1 MTREITRL
9 DLQAALPD
17 VTSPLSLPGLRE
29 PVHVFRDP
37 WGIPHIRAE
46 NEWDLFFAQGFA
58 TAQDR
63 LWHMDADRH
72 QALGRWSEIVGA
84 AGLKRDRLL
93 RAAGMGRAA
102 RRDLEASSPQA
113 RDMVRAYAEGVNAF
127 IATTRAL
134 PVEYSLL
141 EKEPEPWE
149 DWHCAAVYKIRN
161 TLLGTFEAKL
171 FRTRLAARGLA
182 EPLAKLMKGYP
193 RGNLLT
199 VPPGAEYEGPLL
211 DGLEAL
217 DGAVREANWLGEVD
231 AGSNGWSI
239 AGELTQ
245 SGLPLVAG
253 DSHRGLDVPSV
264 YYQVHLSCPTIH
276 VIGHSVPGVP
286 GALHFCHN
294 DRVAWGMTHGG
305 ADTQDLFIERFRE
318 TAGGRE
324 YEFRGEWRPAEV
336 LRESIDVRGGSAEP
350 AEITITHHG
359 PVIAGDPAAG
369 YGIAIGD
376 PGLREGTAWLDAA
389 RDAMRAESVAG
400 LHRAFRNWNDRVNN
414 YAVADM
420 EGNFGYLHEGL
431 IPVRGEANGW
441 RAVPGWSGDH
451 EWDGYIPHDELPKA
465 INPECGYTVTCNQRV
480 AGHDYPYY
488 VGLNFSHD
496 FRARRVQAHLL
507 DLQPGDAAI
516 DDMAAIHADMN
527 SNPARVFCGVLG
539 SVAGLEGRAA
549 EAAEI
554 LRDWDGRAHRDRVA
568 PTIHAEVRKQMIL
581 RVIEELFGEAAPE
594 VLSGAAGS
602 DGVLREAAL
611 GLHKAME
618 QNDPSALPIAVEDWS
633 SLVVPALERAV
644 DALSAELGEEISAW
658 NWGRLH
664 RTRPRHPLSDAYPRC
679 AEWLDPPSLSV
690 HGDSDTPL
698 AGSFPPK
705 GPFTVTGL
713 SVNRYIHDPSDWSRS
728 LWIVPLGAS
737 GHPGS
742 PHYADQ
748 ARKWAD
754 LEYIPQLWDWPRIEA
769 EAETVQVLRPRAPG

>member
-1 MTREITRL
+1 MRKEITEA
-9 DLQAALPD
+9 DLQGALPD

-29 PVHVFRDP
+29 PVQVFRDA
-37 WGIPHIRAE
+37 WGIPHIRAAD
-46 NEWDLFFAQGFA
+46 EWDLFFAQGFV

-72 QALGRWSEIVGA
+72 QALGRWSELVGA
-84 AGLKRDRLL
+84 AGLERDRLL

-102 RRDLEASSPQA
+102 RRDLEACSPQA

-127 IATTRAL
+127 IATTRSL
-134 PVEYSLL
+134 PVEYALL
-141 EKEPEPWE
+141 EREPEPWE

-171 FRTRLAARGLA
+171 FRTRLAAMGLA

-211 DGLEAL
+211 DGLESL
-217 DGAVREANWLGEVD
+217 DAAVREANWLGEIEV
-231 AGSNGWSI
+231 GSNGWSV
-239 AGELTQ
+239 AGGLTE
-245 SGLPLVAG
+245 SGAPLVAG

-264 YYQVHLSCPTIH
+264 YYQVHLACPTVH
-276 VIGHSVPGVP
+276 VIGHSLPGMP

-294 DRVAWGMTHGG
+294 ERVAWGMTHGG

-318 TAGGRE
+318 TAGGPE
-324 YEFRGEWRPAEV
+324 YEFKGEWLPAEV
-336 LRESIDVRGGSAEP
+336 RREAIHVRGAPSEP
-350 AEITITHHG
+350 AEVTTTHHG

-400 LHRAFRNWNDRVNN
+400 LHHAFRNWTDRVNN
-414 YAVADM
+414 YAVGDV

-441 RAVPGWSGDH
+441 RAVAGWSGDH

-507 DLQPGDAAI
+507 ALQPGGATI
-516 DDMAAIHADMN
+516 DHMAAIHADMI
-527 SNPARVFCGVLG
+527 SNPARVLCGVL
-539 SVAGLEGRAA
+539 SSIEGLEGRTA
-549 EAAEI
+549 EAAQVLI
-554 LRDWDGRAHRDRVA
+554 NWDGRVDRDQVA
-568 PTIHAEVRKQMIL
+568 PTIHTEVRKQMIL
-581 RVIEELFGEAAPE
+581 HVVEELFGEAAAE
-594 VLSGAAGS
+594 VLSGAAGADS
-602 DGVLREAAL
+602 VLRETVLAL
-611 GLHKAME
+611 HQAME
-618 QNDPSALPIAVEDWS
+618 RNDPCALPVSVGDWS
-633 SLVVPALERAV
+633 SLVVPALEKAV
-644 DALSAELGEEISAW
+644 DALAAELGEEISTW
-658 NWGRLH
+658 TWGRLH

-679 AEWLDPPSLSV
+679 AEWLDPPSLTV

-769 EAETVQVLRPRAPG
+769 EAESVQVMRPEVAG